1 MNGPNCNKVL
11 KPETLQAMMEF
22 LPEDL
27 RKYVIALRALDKM
40 KKAVFSTNPLDWT
53 VGANW
58 EFKWKSSIDDYIA
71 AFLNLGIKRFL
82 KFLIAEKHVAEFI
95 QFTRQPLGNFSDQ
108 EFEALHS
115 NFKPTWERFKRSMKN
130 DSYAK
135 QLLKAVVVYN
145 SDHLK

>member
-1 MNGPNCNKVL
+1 MLNGPNCNKVL

-58 EFKWKSSIDDYIA
+58 EFKWKSSNQIYKA
-71 AFLNLGIKRFL
+71 TPSTLHFKGKKLETNSTRKLQ
-82 KFLIAEKHVAEFI
+82 HVLDTI
-95 QFTRQPLGNFSDQ
+95 NPN
-108 EFEALHS
+108 
-115 NFKPTWERFKRSMKN
+115 
-130 DSYAK
+130 
-135 QLLKAVVVYN
+135 
-145 SDHLK
+145 